1 MWLIKSYIAWL
12 QGGSGGA
19 VGEGQEERVGG
30 GVWVVGAG
38 SQSRKFKWRSGQGN
52 QSPSRRG
59 PTKHVPLNEV
69 RARRQAPTSHPLTSV
84 CLGKG
89 HEEARLPRRLACFA
103 LRGSVFLFFSY
114 RQEGRWWKKI
124 HFSVCVCFWRSVPHF
139 VYTTGGKDQ
148 GFYFFFQ
155 FF

>member
-19 VGEGQEERVGG
+19 VGEGQEERVGAEG
-30 GVWVVGAG
+30 AWVVGAG

-89 HEEARLPRRLACFA
+89 HAEARLPRRLACFA
-103 LRGSVFLFFSY
+103 LRGSVF
-114 RQEGRWWKKI
+114 
-124 HFSVCVCFWRSVPHF
+124 
-139 VYTTGGKDQ
+139 
-148 GFYFFFQ
+148 FFFFLPAGGEMMEEHT
-155 FF
+155 FFCLCVFLKIRAALCIYNRGQGSRF

>member
-19 VGEGQEERVGG
+19 VEEGQEERVGG
-30 GVWVVGAG
+30 GGGGGAG

-69 RARRQAPTSHPLTSV
+69 RAQRQAPTSHPLTSV

-89 HEEARLPRRLACFA
+89 HAEARLPRRLACFA
-103 LRGSVFLFFSY
+103 LRGDDGRKYIFLSVWVFEDPRRTLYIQQGARIKFLFF
-114 RQEGRWWKKI
+114 
-124 HFSVCVCFWRSVPHF
+124 FSILLIFF
-139 VYTTGGKDQ
+139 VQRNESLYL
-148 GFYFFFQ
+148 
-155 FF
+155 

>member
-19 VGEGQEERVGG
+19 VEEGQEERVGG
-30 GVWVVGAG
+30 GGGGGAG

-69 RARRQAPTSHPLTSV
+69 RA
-84 CLGKG
+84 
-89 HEEARLPRRLACFA
+89 
-103 LRGSVFLFFSY
+103 
-114 RQEGRWWKKI
+114 
-124 HFSVCVCFWRSVPHF
+124 
-139 VYTTGGKDQ
+139 
-148 GFYFFFQ
+148 
-155 FF
+155 